1 MSPKV
6 RQGFRVL
13 VLVREGLVP
22 PDSIEGLTEAEI
34 RPWKTEYDVISSLRR
49 MGHEAIPIGLYD
61 DLATIRKALEEK
73 KPHVIFNLL
82 EEFNGYSV
90 YDQHVVSFLELMKQS
105 YTGCNPRGLTLAHD
119 KALSKKIL
127 AFHRIQVPSFA
138 VFPVNRKVRRP
149 KSLKFPILVKSLS
162 EEGSTCISQ
171 ASLVH
176 DDEKLEE
183 RVKLVHRQTNTPA
196 IAEQYIDGRE
206 IYVGV
211 IGNRRLQTY
220 TPWELIIS
228 KLPEGAPYI
237 ATSKLKWDHDY
248 QEKVGV
254 VTRAA
259 DLTPE
264 LQKRFDHISK
274 RIYRILS
281 LTGYARLDYRLTA
294 DGQVYLLE
302 ANPNPDI
309 ACGEDFSLAA
319 EHAGIKYEA
328 LLQKIITLGLNNQA
342 SSSEYI

>member
-1 MSPKV
+1 MSHKAKK
-6 RQGFRVL
+6 GLRVL
-13 VLVREGLVP
+13 VMVREGLVP
-22 PDSIEGLTEAEI
+22 PESIEGLTETQI
-34 RPWKTEYDVISSLRR
+34 QPWKTEYDVISTLRI

-61 DLATIRKALEEK
+61 DLGTIRKALEEK

-82 EEFNGYSV
+82 EEFNGYAV
-90 YDQHVVSFLELMKQS
+90 YDQHVVSFLELVRQS

-127 AFHRIQVPSFA
+127 AYHRIQVPSFA

-162 EEGSTCISQ
+162 EEGSACISQ

-206 IYVGV
+206 IYVAV
-211 IGNRRLQTY
+211 IGNQHLQTY
-220 TPWELIIS
+220 TPWELIIT

-237 ATSKLKWDHDY
+237 ATSKLKWDNAY
-248 QEKVGV
+248 QEKLGV
-254 VTRAA
+254 NTRAA
-259 DLTPE
+259 ELTPE
-264 LQKRFDHISK
+264 LQKKFDHISK

-281 LTGYARLDYRLTA
+281 LSGYARLDYRLTE
-294 DGQVYLLE
+294 DGQIYLLE

-309 ACGEDFSLAA
+309 SCHEDFSLAA
-319 EHAGIKYEA
+319 EHSGVKYEC
-328 LLQKIITLGLNNQA
+328 LLKKIINLGLNNH
-342 SSSEYI
+342 SSGY

>member
-1 MSPKV
+1 MSFKAKKGL
-6 RQGFRVL
+6 RIIVL
-13 VLVREGLVP
+13 AREGLIP
-22 PDSIEGLTEAEI
+22 PETIEGVAESKTQ
-34 RPWKTEYDVISSLRR
+34 PWRTEYDVISTLRK
-49 MGHEAIPIGLYD
+49 MGHDVFPIGLYD
-61 DLATIRKALEEK
+61 DLGIIRRALEDK
-73 KPHVIFNLL
+73 KPHLIFNLL
-82 EEFNGYSV
+82 EEFHGYAL
-90 YDQHVVSFLELMKQS
+90 YDQHVVSFLELMKQP
-105 YTGCNPRGLTLAHD
+105 YTGCNPRGLTLSHD

-138 VFPVNRKVRRP
+138 VFPVGRKARRP

-171 ASLVH
+171 ASLVN
-176 DDEKLEE
+176 DDEKLAE
-183 RVKLVHRQTNTPA
+183 RVSLVHRQTNTPA

-220 TPWELIIS
+220 TPWELIIN

-237 ATSKLKWDHDY
+237 ATSKLKWDHNY

-259 DLTPE
+259 DLSPD
-264 LQKRFDHISK
+264 LQKRFDHLSK

-281 LTGYARLDYRLTA
+281 LSGYARLDYRLTE
-294 DGQVYLLE
+294 DGQIYLLE

-309 ACGEDFSLAA
+309 SSGEDFAEAA
-319 EHAGIKYEA
+319 AHCGLEYDF
-328 LLQKIITLGLNNQA
+328 LLQKIVTLGLNGH
-342 SSSEYI
+342 ERE

>member
-1 MSPKV
+1 
-6 RQGFRVL
+6 
-13 VLVREGLVP
+13 
-22 PDSIEGLTEAEI
+22 
-34 RPWKTEYDVISSLRR
+34 
-49 MGHEAIPIGLYD
+49 MGHEATPIGLYD
-61 DLATIRKALEEK
+61 DLATIRKALEQK
-73 KPHVIFNLL
+73 RPHVIFNLL
-82 EEFNGYSV
+82 EEFNGYAV

-211 IGNRRLQTY
+211 IGNRKLQTY

-264 LQKRFDHISK
+264 LQKKFDHISK

-309 ACGEDFSLAA
+309 SCGEDFSLAA

-328 LLQKIITLGLNNQA
+328 LLQKIITLGLNNHS
-342 SSSEYI
+342 SSSEYV

>member
-1 MSPKV
+1 MSLKV
-6 RQGFRVL
+6 KQGLRVL
-13 VLVREGLVP
+13 VMVREGLVP
-22 PDSIEGLTEAEI
+22 PESIDGLSEAEI
-34 RPWKTEYDVISSLRR
+34 QPWKAEYDVISTLRR
-49 MGHEAIPIGLYD
+49 MRHEAFPIGIYD
-61 DLATIRKALEEK
+61 DLGIIRKALEEK

-82 EEFNGYSV
+82 EEFNGYAV
-90 YDQHVVSFLELMKQS
+90 YDQHVVSFLELMRQS

-162 EEGSTCISQ
+162 EEGSACISQ
-171 ASLVH
+171 ASLVN
-176 DDEKLEE
+176 DDEKLAE
-183 RVKLVHRQTNTPA
+183 RVDLVHRQTNTAA

-206 IYVGV
+206 IYVAV
-211 IGNRRLQTY
+211 IGNQRLQTY
-220 TPWELIIS
+220 TPWELIIN

-237 ATSKLKWDHDY
+237 ATSKLKWDNAY

-259 DLTPE
+259 ELSPE
-264 LQKRFDHISK
+264 LLKKFDHISK
-274 RIYRILS
+274 RVYRILS
-281 LTGYARLDYRLTA
+281 LSGYARLDYRLTE

-309 ACGEDFSLAA
+309 RCGEDFSEAA
-319 EHAGIKYEA
+319 EHSGVKYES
-328 LLQKIITLGLNNQA
+328 LLQKIINLGLNNQA
-342 SSSEYI
+342 SGY

>member
-1 MSPKV
+1 MSLKV
-6 RQGFRVL
+6 KKGLRVL

-22 PDSIEGLTEAEI
+22 PETIEGLSEAEI
-34 RPWKTEYDVISSLRR
+34 QPWKTEYDVISTLRR
-49 MGHEAIPIGLYD
+49 MGHEAFPIGLYD
-61 DLATIRKALEEK
+61 DLGIIRKALEEK
-73 KPHVIFNLL
+73 KPHIVFNLL
-82 EEFNGYSV
+82 EEFHGYAV
-90 YDQHVVSFLELMKQS
+90 YDQHVVSFLELMRQP

-149 KSLKFPILVKSLS
+149 KSLRFPILVKSLS
-162 EEGSTCISQ
+162 EEGSACISQ
-171 ASLVH
+171 ASLVN
-176 DDEKLEE
+176 DDEKLAE
-183 RVKLVHRQTNTPA
+183 RVKLVHRQTNTHA

-206 IYVGV
+206 VYVGV
-211 IGNRRLQTY
+211 FGNQRLQTC
-220 TPWELIIS
+220 TPWELIIN

-237 ATSKLKWDHDY
+237 ATSKLKWDHAY

-254 VTRAA
+254 ITRAA

-264 LQKRFDHISK
+264 LRKKIDHISK

-281 LTGYARLDYRLTA
+281 LSGYARLDYRVTE

-309 ACGEDFSLAA
+309 SCGEDFSEAA
-319 EHAGIKYEA
+319 EHSGVKYEC
-328 LLQKIITLGLNNQA
+328 LLQKIITLGLNGHSSA
-342 SSSEYI
+342 S

>member
-1 MSPKV
+1 MSSKAKKGLRIV
-6 RQGFRVL
+6 

-22 PDSIEGLTEAEI
+22 PETIEGLSEAEI
-34 RPWKTEYDVISSLRR
+34 QPWKTEYDVISTLRK
-49 MGHEAIPIGLYD
+49 MGHEAFPIGLYD
-61 DLATIRKALEEK
+61 DLGTIRKALEEK
-73 KPHVIFNLL
+73 KPQVIFNLL
-82 EEFNGYSV
+82 EEFHGYAV
-90 YDQHVVSFLELMKQS
+90 YDQHVVSFLELMKQP

-162 EEGSTCISQ
+162 EEGSACISQ

-176 DDEKLEE
+176 DDEKLAE
-183 RVKLVHRQTNTPA
+183 RVSLVHRQTNTPA

-211 IGNRRLQTY
+211 IGNQRLQTY
-220 TPWELIIS
+220 TPWELIIN

-237 ATSKLKWDHDY
+237 ATSKLKWDHEY

-254 VTRAA
+254 VTQAA
-259 DLTPE
+259 SLTPE

-281 LTGYARLDYRLTA
+281 LSGYARLDYRLTE
-294 DGQVYLLE
+294 DGQIYLLE

-309 ACGEDFSLAA
+309 RYGEDFAEAA
-319 EHAGIKYEA
+319 EHCGVEYDS
-328 LLQKIITLGLNNQA
+328 LLQKIISLGRNGH
-342 SSSEYI
+342 SSGY

>member
-1 MSPKV
+1 MNHKPKK
-6 RQGFRVL
+6 GLRVL
-13 VLVREGLVP
+13 VMVREGLIP
-22 PDSIEGLTEAEI
+22 PESIEGLTEAQI
-34 RPWKTEYDVISSLRR
+34 QPWRTEYDVISTLRKI
-49 MGHEAIPIGLYD
+49 GHEVIPIGLYD
-61 DLATIRKALEEK
+61 DLGTIRKALEEK
-73 KPHVIFNLL
+73 KPHIIFNLL
-82 EEFNGYSV
+82 EEFNGYAL
-90 YDQHVVSFLELMKQS
+90 YDQHVVSYLELVKQS

-127 AFHRIQVPSFA
+127 AYHRISVPRFA

-206 IYVGV
+206 IYVAV
-211 IGNRRLQTY
+211 IGNLHLQTF
-220 TPWELIIS
+220 TPWELIITN
-228 KLPEGAPYI
+228 LPEGAHYI
-237 ATSKLKWDHDY
+237 ATSKVKWDNAY
-248 QEKVGV
+248 QEKLGV

-259 DLTPE
+259 ELTPE
-264 LQKRFDHISK
+264 LIKKFDHISK

-281 LTGYARLDYRLTA
+281 LSGYARLDYRLTG
-294 DGQVYLLE
+294 DGQIYLLE

-309 ACGEDFSLAA
+309 SCHEDFSMAA
-319 EHAGIKYEA
+319 QHSGFKYEC
-328 LLQKIITLGLNNQA
+328 LLKKIINLGLSNHL
-342 SSSEYI
+342 SGY

>member
-1 MSPKV
+1 MTLKV
-6 RQGFRVL
+6 KKGLRII

-22 PDSIEGLTEAEI
+22 PESIEGLTESEI
-34 RPWKTEYDVISSLRR
+34 QPWKTEYDVISTLRK
-49 MGHEAIPIGLYD
+49 MGHEAFPIGLYD
-61 DLATIRKALEEK
+61 DLGIIRKALEESS
-73 KPHVIFNLL
+73 PHLVFNLL
-82 EEFNGYSV
+82 EEFHGYAV
-90 YDQHVVSFLELMKQS
+90 YDQHVVSFLELMKQP

-138 VFPVNRKVRRP
+138 VFPVGRKVRRP

-162 EEGSTCISQ
+162 EEGSAWISQ

-176 DDEKLEE
+176 DDEKLAE
-183 RVKLVHRQTNTPA
+183 RVSLVHRQTNTPA

-211 IGNRRLQTY
+211 IGNQRLQTY
-220 TPWELIIS
+220 TPWELIIN
-228 KLPEGAPYI
+228 KLPEGAHYI
-237 ATSKLKWDHDY
+237 ATSKLKWDQEY

-254 VTRAA
+254 VTQAA
-259 DLTPE
+259 SLTPE

-281 LTGYARLDYRLTA
+281 LSGYARLDYRLTE
-294 DGQVYLLE
+294 DGQIYLLE

-309 ACGEDFSLAA
+309 RCNEDFSDAA
-319 EHAGIKYEA
+319 EHCGVKYDS
-328 LLQKIITLGLNNQA
+328 LLQKIINLGLNGH
-342 SSSEYI
+342 SRE

>member
-1 MSPKV
+1 MSLKV
-6 RQGFRVL
+6 KKELRVL
-13 VLVREGLVP
+13 VLVREGLIP
-22 PDSIEGLTEAEI
+22 PDSVEGLTKAEI
-34 RPWKTEYDVISSLRR
+34 LPWKTEYDVISTLKQ
-49 MGHEAIPIGLYD
+49 MGHEPIPIGLYD
-61 DLATIRKALEEK
+61 DLSTIRKALEDQ

-82 EEFNGYSV
+82 EEFNGYAV
-90 YDQHVVSFLELMKQS
+90 YDQHVVSFLELVKQS

-127 AFHRIQVPSFA
+127 AYHRIQVPSFA

-162 EEGSTCISQ
+162 EEGSACISQ

-206 IYVGV
+206 IYVAI
-211 IGNRRLQTY
+211 IGNQQLQSF
-220 TPWELIIS
+220 TPWELIIN

-237 ATSKLKWDHDY
+237 ATSKLKWDHEY
-248 QEKVGV
+248 QEKLGV
-254 VTRAA
+254 VTQAA

-264 LQKRFDHISK
+264 LRKKFDHISK
-274 RIYRILS
+274 RVYRILS
-281 LTGYARLDYRLTA
+281 LSGYARLDYRLTP
-294 DGQVYLLE
+294 DGQIYLLE

-309 ACGEDFSLAA
+309 SADEDFAA
-319 EHAGIKYEA
+319 AAQHCGVPYDA
-328 LLQKIITLGLNNQA
+328 LLQKIISLGLSGHA
-342 SSSEYI
+342 SGY

>member
-1 MSPKV
+1 MSFKV
-6 RQGFRVL
+6 KKGLRII

-22 PDSIEGLTEAEI
+22 PETIEGLTESEI
-34 RPWKTEYDVISSLRR
+34 QPWKTEYDVISTLRK
-49 MGHEAIPIGLYD
+49 MGHEAFPIGLYD
-61 DLATIRKALEEK
+61 DLGIIRKALEEK
-73 KPHVIFNLL
+73 KPHLIFNLL
-82 EEFNGYSV
+82 EEFHGYAV
-90 YDQHVVSFLELMKQS
+90 YDQHVVSFLELMKQP

-138 VFPVNRKVRRP
+138 VFPVGRKVRRP

-162 EEGSTCISQ
+162 EEGSACISQ
-171 ASLVH
+171 ASLVN
-176 DDEKLEE
+176 DDEKLAE
-183 RVKLVHRQTNTPA
+183 RVSLVHRQTNTPA

-211 IGNRRLQTY
+211 IGNQRLQAY
-220 TPWELIIS
+220 TPWELIIN

-281 LTGYARLDYRLTA
+281 LSGYARLDYRLTA
-294 DGQVYLLE
+294 DGQIYLLE

-309 ACGEDFSLAA
+309 SSGEDFAEAA
-319 EHAGIKYEA
+319 AHCGVQYDL
-328 LLQKIITLGLNNQA
+328 LLQKIVSLGLNGH
-342 SSSEYI
+342 SSGD